1 MGGAVGA
8 ALTSAGVSV
17 AWASSGRSGPTRA
30 RAERA
35 GLVDAGNVEALA
47 AETAVLVCICP
58 PDAAVDIAGAV
69 AGTGFAG
76 TYVDANA
83 VSPGRVREIAAVVES
98 AGATF
103 VDGDLIGGPPQ
114 PGGLTRLYLSGA
126 AAGSVAGVLGGPG
139 LEAVVLGGD
148 VAAASALKMCYA
160 AWTKG
165 SAALL
170 LAVRAAA
177 RELGVEDALLAEWD
191 RTQPGLRARSEGA
204 VGSVPKAWRFVG
216 EMHEIAATFAV
227 ADLPDGFAL
236 AAAEIY
242 ERLAGF
248 KDTDTGMDAALAAL
262 RTSPGR

>member
-1 MGGAVGA
+1 M
-8 ALTSAGVSV
+8 TSVGVSV
-17 AWASSGRSGPTRA
+17 AWASSGRSGATSA

-35 GLVDAGNVEALA
+35 GLVDAGTLEALA
-47 AETAVLVCICP
+47 AEADVLVCICP

-83 VSPGRVREIAAVVES
+83 VSPSRAVRIASIVEEG
-98 AGATF
+98 GATF
-103 VDGDLIGGPPQ
+103 VDGDLIGGPPR
-114 PGGLTRLYLSGA
+114 PGGPTRLYLSGA
-126 AAGSVAGVLGGPG
+126 GADSVAGVLAGPG

-177 RELGVEDALLAEWD
+177 RQLGVEDDLLAEWD
-191 RTQPGLRARSEGA
+191 RSQPDLRARSEA
-204 VGSVPKAWRFVG
+204 ALGSVPKAWRFVG
-216 EMHEIAATFAV
+216 EMHEIAATLATQG
-227 ADLPDGFAL
+227 LPDGFAL
-236 AAAEIY
+236 AAAEVY

-248 KDTDTGMDAALAAL
+248 KDTETGMDAALAAL